1 MLYIWIDSL
10 CIIQDKVEDWQ
21 IEAAKM
27 GSIYRHSFCNI
38 AATGFQDGRNVLFV
52 RRDPLFPH
60 TERISIM
67 QIFVGKMGPY
77 SCAAGYTVASIFVS
91 GRTRFLMLH

>member
-1 MLYIWIDSL
+1 MLYVWIDSL

-27 GSIYRHSFCNI
+27 GAIYCHSFCNI
-38 AATGFQDGRNVLFV
+38 AATGFQDGRNVFV

-60 TERISIM
+60 TE
-67 QIFVGKMGPY
+67 
-77 SCAAGYTVASIFVS
+77 
-91 GRTRFLMLH
+91 